1 MWNVLHISFISNVWL
16 TSEEPSNGQPLTF
29 LAAKWIVTFFR
40 VAIEASFWMKFVTR
54 NLLVNWKTRKI
65 VDGISFEFKSKSNE
79 ICYFFLHW
87 KLLKWIGNSFSNIFS
102 FNLSHKVWVPFG
114 LNAILYSIMTE
125 SSMN

>member
-1 MWNVLHISFISNVWL
+1 MWNVLHTSFISNVWL
-16 TSEEPSNGQPLTF
+16 TSKEPSNGQLLPF

-54 NLLVNWKTRKI
+54 NLLVNWKTWKI
-65 VDGISFEFKSKSNE
+65 VDGISFEFKSKLNE

-87 KLLKWIGNSFSNIFS
+87 KLLKWIGSSFSNIFS

-114 LNAILYSIMTE
+114 FNAILFSIMTE